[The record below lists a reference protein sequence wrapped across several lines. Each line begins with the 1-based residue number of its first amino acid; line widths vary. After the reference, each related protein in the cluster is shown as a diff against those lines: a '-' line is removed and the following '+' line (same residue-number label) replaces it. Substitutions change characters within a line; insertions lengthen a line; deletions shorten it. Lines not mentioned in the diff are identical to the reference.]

1 MSWSCR
7 PIWFLVYLFPTCCDA
22 VLLLFPICSEKVCS
36 FPGISKLSKL
46 MRLSANNNHLT
57 SLERNVFDNLSHLH
71 YLSLENNR
79 ITSLGGLQKAY
90 ALIELYISNNYVSSN
105 QEIYQLKVTLTIS
118 TKNKIS
124 LKHFEA

>member
-1 MSWSCR
+1 
-7 PIWFLVYLFPTCCDA
+7 
-22 VLLLFPICSEKVCS
+22 
-36 FPGISKLSKL
+36 

-57 SLERNVFDNLSHLH
+57 SLERCVFDNLSHLH

-105 QEIYQLKVTLTIS
+105 QEIYQLKVKVAASKSEVALV
-118 TKNKIS
+118 
-124 LKHFEA
+124 